1 MQDKLINYISQ
12 EFYTGEAVE
21 ADTDLLDDGLID
33 SIGFMKI
40 IQFMEDEL
48 GTKVEP
54 QDMVV
59 DHFMTVAA
67 MTAYIESKK

>member
-1 MQDKLINYISQ
+1 MQDKLISYISQ
-12 EFYTGEAVE
+12 EFYAGDTLE

-59 DHFMTVAA
+59 DHFITVEA
-67 MTAYIESKK
+67 MMVYIESKK